1 MADYR
6 VLRQPEV
13 EAALDDAL
21 GELPEVGD
29 DVELDLENKIY
40 SGTSILSLLWKGGTL
55 GNWIQ
60 LISRYH
66 IPKSSDP
73 T

>member
-1 MADYR
+1 MADHR

-40 SGTSILSLLWKGGTL
+40 SGTSM
-55 GNWIQ
+55 
-60 LISRYH
+60 
-66 IPKSSDP
+66 
-73 T
+73 

>member
-1 MADYR
+1 MGNYLSWLTLAAGAAREVVGQPVADYR

-29 DVELDLENKIY
+29 DVELDLENKI
-40 SGTSILSLLWKGGTL
+40 
-55 GNWIQ
+55 
-60 LISRYH
+60 
-66 IPKSSDP
+66 
-73 T
+73 